1 MKAADKKQPN
11 SKKILFVDQKLQFA
25 NLSMEGEKISVSLH
39 RNNQQSLPINLNL
52 SLTLTF

>member
-25 NLSMEGEKISVSLH
+25 NLSMEEEK
-39 RNNQQSLPINLNL
+39 NQCFFTP
-52 SLTLTF
+52 